1 MLNLSTHLKA
11 FSILALLCTLSLGV
25 MTVIHESSFDEDY
38 HHAHQCE
45 MFSGLQLGLVPALAI
60 PGIIPVKVAVFI
72 QETPTLHS
80 TIPTSRR
87 ARSPPRFL
95 NSLT

>member
-1 MLNLSTHLKA
+1 MLDLSSHLKA
-11 FSILALLCTLSLGV
+11 FSILALLCTLYLGV
-25 MTVIHESSFDEDY
+25 MTVSHESSFDEDY
-38 HHAHQCE
+38 HHTHQCE
-45 MFSGLQLGLVPALAI
+45 MFSGLQLGLVPDLAL
-60 PGIIPVKVAVFI
+60 PGVIPVKAAVFI

-80 TIPTSRR
+80 TLPTNRR